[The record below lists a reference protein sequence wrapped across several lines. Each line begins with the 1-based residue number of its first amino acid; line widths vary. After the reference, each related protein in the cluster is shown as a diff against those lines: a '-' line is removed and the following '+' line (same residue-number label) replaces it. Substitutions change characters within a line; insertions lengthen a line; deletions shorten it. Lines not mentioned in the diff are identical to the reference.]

1 MTMAG
6 QREQRGCGDR
16 VCGAVSG
23 AGSWLLGVV
32 GQGVQE
38 PGEHVLEGRDTDGCA
53 GCAGDGGELRAAV
66 THRGEDVG
74 QRYVAG
80 QVGKGAGRQ
89 RVAWWVAVERVE
101 NVQVSAQLSGQVSP
115 YG

>member
-1 MTMAG
+1 
-6 QREQRGCGDR
+6 
-16 VCGAVSG
+16 VFGAVSG

-66 THRGEDVG
+66 TPGRSKMGRDELARKLGE
-74 QRYVAG
+74 
-80 QVGKGAGRQ
+80 K
-89 RVAWWVAVERVE
+89 
-101 NVQVSAQLSGQVSP
+101 
-115 YG
+115 